1 MAHALPSDHDDL
13 SQLGPSSSSK
23 TLWICAGSAFALEFF
38 ILTAVGISQ
47 HWLAHP
53 QKTNGLDQDK
63 FLEATMMQL
72 PEEAHLQEEKP
83 IEKVPAPKEIALSK
97 KPDQGRKAKPNENPL
112 EDKNQ
117 TQSSDNVSLG
127 PTHGPVAVFA
137 PPPAIPSYLQNQ
149 DLKASVVIDFFITSQ
164 GSVIP
169 KLVGSSGNDEL
180 DAIAINT
187 AKKWQFRAAEKDHK
201 PIDSK
206 VRLRIVFQVQ

>member
-13 SQLGPSSSSK
+13 GHLGPRSHSK
-23 TLWICAGSAFALEFF
+23 TLWICAATAFVVEFL
-38 ILTAVGISQ
+38 ILTSVGISQ

-53 QKTNGLDQDK
+53 QKNNGLDQDK

-72 PEEAHLQEEKP
+72 PEEAHLEEEKP
-83 IEKVPAPKEIALSK
+83 IKAPAPKEIAISK
-97 KPDQGRKAKPNENPL
+97 KPDQGRKAKPNENPV

-117 TQSSDNVSLG
+117 TQSSTNPALG

-137 PPPAIPSYLQNQ
+137 PPPVIPSYLQNQ
-149 DLKASVVIDFFITSQ
+149 ELKASVVIDFFITSQ
-164 GSVIP
+164 GSVMP
-169 KLVGSSGNDEL
+169 KLVGSSGNEEL